1 MICTAINFLLVFILD
16 TQSYEVVIKQECWK
30 KESSTESSI
39 VYEIETSFDKIDII
53 SYDNEKQI
61 YYAKL
66 KTK

>member
-1 MICTAINFLLVFILD
+1 MICDTINFLLVFLVD
-16 TQSYEVVIKQECWK
+16 TGSYETVIKQECWK